1 MTFLQSTLTDCQLVS
16 LPKEHNRAGN
26 LTALNSS
33 KDLSFD
39 IKRVYYTYDI
49 PSGASRGGHAHR
61 QLYQYVI
68 AACGSFDVLL
78 DDGTNQKTVRLNRPD
93 VALLIVPG
101 IWRELHDFSS
111 GAVCLVLAS
120 ELYQA
125 DDYLEEYEDFKR
137 QKGCR

>member
-1 MTFLQSTLTDCQLVS
+1 MSFLHSSLDDCRLIT

-49 PSGASRGGHAHR
+49 PSGASRGGHAH
-61 QLYQYVI
+61 LALFQYVI
-68 AACGSFDVLL
+68 AACGSFEVLL

-125 DDYLEEYEDFKR
+125 DDYLEEYEVFKNR
-137 QKGCR
+137 KLCK